1 MHDVFKMDE
10 SVCVAK
16 FEQQCVVTVIKI
28 IENEPKSR
36 WLIKNILLLHVS
48 FILNSIKSTSYYDPL
63 TALFQ

>member
-36 WLIKNILLLHVS
+36 WLDQKY
-48 FILNSIKSTSYYDPL
+48 FIITCQFYSK
-63 TALFQ
+63 